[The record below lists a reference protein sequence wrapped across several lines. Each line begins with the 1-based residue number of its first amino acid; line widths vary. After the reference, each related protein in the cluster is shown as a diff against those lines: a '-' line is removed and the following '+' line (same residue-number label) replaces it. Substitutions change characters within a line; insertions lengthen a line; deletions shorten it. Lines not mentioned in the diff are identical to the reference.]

1 MICAI
6 NVLSG
11 QTMEYRVMKGSKQ
24 VGIQKATRTEQ
35 NSNEYIYRIKSDV
48 CFSFVTK
55 RNMSFT
61 LDVAS
66 ADHLLYKSDYTEFL
80 NDKLRG
86 SSYLVL
92 EDDQYAFT
100 KDDVYSVLP
109 YGPDIVWTTARM
121 YFEEPIGVSEVFA
134 ERHGQYLNLTK
145 INENSYALTKPNGRV
160 NTYSYANGVCESVVV
175 DHWLATIRFERI
187 Y

>member
-1 MICAI
+1 
-6 NVLSG
+6 
-11 QTMEYRVMKGSKQ
+11 MKGSKQ
-24 VGIQKATRTEQ
+24 VGIQKASRTEQ
-35 NSNEYIYRIKSDV
+35 NSNEYVYKIKSDV
-48 CFSFVTK
+48 CFSFITK

-86 SSYLVL
+86 SSSLLL
-92 EDDQYAFT
+92 EDQQYSFT
-100 KDDVYSVLP
+100 KEGTYSVLP
-109 YGPDIVWTTARM
+109 HGPDIFWTTARM
-121 YFEEPIGVSEVFA
+121 YFEEPIGIKQVFA
-134 ERHGQYLNLTK
+134 ERHGKYLQ
-145 INENSYALTKPNGRV
+145 ISQVDDHSYALTLPSGRV
-160 NTYSYANGVCESVVV
+160 NTYTYVDGVCETVVV